1 MNTLVI
7 DASIAIKWVVEED
20 GTDLALALRQKARLM
35 APDLIV
41 AECANI
47 LWKKVQRKE
56 LSNDEALIAARLVQ
70 SAEIELVPS
79 RALLESAT
87 RLAIELD
94 HPAYDCLYLA
104 LAVENGCR
112 FVTADKRLVNKIRR
126 NKKSPFHDR
135 IVGLADFF
143 RARLNNSRFNA
154 NAASFLNYAAYQDG
168 LETTLTR
175 IRPLSFSLEEWGYF
189 VYPESP

>member
-35 APDLIV
+35 APDLMV

-47 LWKKVQRKE
+47 LWKKAQRKE
-56 LSNDEALIAARLVQ
+56 LSNDEALIAARLLQ

-79 RALLESAT
+79 RALMESAT

-112 FVTADKRLVNKIRR
+112 FVTADERLVNKIRR
-126 NKKSPFHDR
+126 DKKSAFHDR
-135 IVGLADFF
+135 IVGLAES
-143 RARLNNSRFNA
+143 LSRK
-154 NAASFLNYAAYQDG
+154 
-168 LETTLTR
+168 T
-175 IRPLSFSLEEWGYF
+175 
-189 VYPESP
+189 

>member
-47 LWKKVQRKE
+47 LWKKAQRKE
-56 LSNDEALIAARLVQ
+56 LSNDEALIAARLLQ

-79 RALLESAT
+79 RALMESAT

-94 HPAYDCLYLA
+94 HPAYDCLYLT

-112 FVTADKRLVNKIRR
+112 LVTADKRLVDKIRR
-126 NKKSPFHDR
+126 DKKNPFHDR
-135 IVGLADFF
+135 VVGLAD
-143 RARLNNSRFNA
+143 S
-154 NAASFLNYAAYQDG
+154 
-168 LETTLTR
+168 LTR
-175 IRPLSFSLEEWGYF
+175 KL
-189 VYPESP
+189 

>member
-1 MNTLVI
+1 MNALVI

-56 LSNDEALIAARLVQ
+56 LSNDEALIAARLLQ

-79 RALLESAT
+79 RALMESAT

-112 FVTADKRLVNKIRR
+112 FVTADERLVTKFRG

-135 IVGLADFF
+135 IVGLAES
-143 RARLNNSRFNA
+143 LSRK
-154 NAASFLNYAAYQDG
+154 
-168 LETTLTR
+168 T
-175 IRPLSFSLEEWGYF
+175 
-189 VYPESP
+189 